1 MRRVQIGLAALALI
15 VVAGTVGYAVLG
27 FGLLEALYL
36 TVGTIST
43 VGYGFPHP
51 LGAAGKSFTIVLI
64 LVGVGTA
71 LYTFT
76 VTLEVLIDGHMRDL
90 VRRRRM
96 ERDIARMTDHVVI
109 CGWGRVG
116 REVARY
122 LDRAGQQIVVV
133 DRDADRISTVD
144 HPTVAGDVTDDET
157 LLRAGIEAGR
167 GLLAIAALDTDAD
180 NLFVT
185 VSGRSF
191 QPSIHVIARA
201 RSTTSEAKLL
211 RVGADRVVNP
221 QRLGGDRMAAF
232 VTQPH
237 VVDFV
242 DVVMHDGSLEFRLEE
257 LRVGPDSPLH
267 GMTLRSTRVHEL
279 HRRPGDRHPTSGR
292 TFATNPSPETEVN
305 AGDVLIGVGT
315 SRCSARA
322 GPQEVCASSS
332 PDPSVEA
339 YPHRSIATGQD
350 CLQCRSVN
358 SRSPGVGKQGER
370 PALQHVRVHLTSA
383 MHGPAGF
390 TQRQAAGNSPGDV
403 ATAFIGQLEDAESEA
418 QRLPPGRRRRSRPGA
433 TRRVGCLRGARSGAS
448 SSRMDRHRAQNRCE
462 AGRPRRKSA
471 TEGCR
476 E

>member
-1 MRRVQIGLAALALI
+1 MRNPLRRVQIGLAALALI
-15 VVAGTVGYAVLG
+15 VAAGTVGYALLG
-27 FGLLEALYL
+27 FKPLEALYL
-36 TVGTIST
+36 TVSTIST

-51 LGAAGKSFTIVLI
+51 LGSAGKIFTIALI
-64 LVGVGTA
+64 LIGVGTA

-90 VRRRRM
+90 MRRRRM
-96 ERDIARMTDHVVI
+96 ERQIAGMKDHVVI

-133 DRDADRISTVD
+133 DRDADRISAVE

-157 LLRAGIEAGR
+157 LLRAGIERAGT
-167 GLLAIAALDTDAD
+167 LIAALDTDAD

-279 HRRPGDRHPTSGR
+279 TGALVIAIRRADG
-292 TFATNPSPETEVN
+292 TFATNPSPETEVT

-315 SRCSARA
+315 SAQL
-322 GPQEVCASSS
+322 G
-332 PDPSVEA
+332 
-339 YPHRSIATGQD
+339 
-350 CLQCRSVN
+350 
-358 SRSPGVGKQGER
+358 
-370 PALQHVRVHLTSA
+370 ALQE
-383 MHGPAGF
+383 F
-390 TQRQAAGNSPGDV
+390 
-403 ATAFIGQLEDAESEA
+403 
-418 QRLPPGRRRRSRPGA
+418 
-433 TRRVGCLRGARSGAS
+433 AS
-448 SSRMDRHRAQNRCE
+448 Q
-462 AGRPRRKSA
+462 P
-471 TEGCR
+471 
-476 E
+476 